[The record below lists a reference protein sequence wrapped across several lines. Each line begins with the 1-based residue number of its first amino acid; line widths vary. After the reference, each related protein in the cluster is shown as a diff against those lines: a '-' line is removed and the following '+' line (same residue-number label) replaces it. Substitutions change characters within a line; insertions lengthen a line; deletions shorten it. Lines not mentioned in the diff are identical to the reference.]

1 MPLKMISLLLLFAVL
16 LVFAL
21 QNTQPVAIKFLLWE
35 TTTSAVLTILVSFF
49 LGALTGWLIHYLK
62 PKPPRKIQD

>member
-1 MPLKMISLLLLFAVL
+1 MQPKMIGLLLLLAVL

-21 QNTQPVAIKFLLWE
+21 QNTHPVAIKFLLWE
-35 TTTSAVLTILVSFF
+35 TTASAVLTILISFC

-62 PKPPRKIQD
+62 AGPSRKI

>member
-1 MPLKMISLLLLFAVL
+1 MPLKMIGLLVLFAVL
-16 LVFAL
+16 LVFSL

-35 TTTSAVLTILVSFF
+35 TTTSAVLAILVSFF

-62 PKPPRKIQD
+62 PKTSRKIPD

>member
-1 MPLKMISLLLLFAVL
+1 MNPKLIALIGLLLIL

-21 QNTQPVAIKFLLWE
+21 QNTQAVAIKFLFWE
-35 TTTSAVLTILVSFF
+35 ITTSAVLTILISFC

-62 PKPPRKIQD
+62 PFRKI

>member
-1 MPLKMISLLLLFAVL
+1 MQLKMIGLLVVFAVL

-21 QNTQPVAIKFLLWE
+21 QNTQPVAVKFLLWE
-35 TTTSAVLTILVSFF
+35 TTASAVLTILISFC

-62 PKPPRKIQD
+62 PGPSRKI